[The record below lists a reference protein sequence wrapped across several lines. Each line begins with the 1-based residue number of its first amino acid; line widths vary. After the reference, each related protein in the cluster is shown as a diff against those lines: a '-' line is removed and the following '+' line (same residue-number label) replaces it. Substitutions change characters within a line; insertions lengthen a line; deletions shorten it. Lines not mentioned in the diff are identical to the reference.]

1 MGVAPSGDLGARKWW
16 ALGAVFLTILCVGVD
31 STVLS
36 VALPTLATSLHASE
50 SDLQWFSSG
59 YLLVLAATMLPAGLL
74 GDRYGHKK
82 VFLISLGLFALGSLA
97 CGYSTTVSEFM
108 AARIVLGVAGA
119 GVIVMAISSLTVLFS
134 QQERPKAVGIL
145 GAGNFLAFPIGP
157 ILGGWILTNFWWGW
171 VFLINIP
178 IAVIGFA
185 AAAILLPEFRA
196 HVRPGVDL
204 AGALPASLV
213 ARSIGSKITVAG
225 GFALLALGLCVGAS
239 AAAASN
245 ELFVAAWL
253 VVVGAGLGLVL
264 TTATSA
270 ALVEL
275 SPEQSGTGSAALEAI
290 DEIGSPLGAA
300 ILGSVV
306 SAGYLARLGLS
317 GLSSSAANAAR
328 QSVFAGVSVA
338 RVLRSQSLL
347 SDVRTAFVHGV
358 DEAMLV
364 SAGIAVVGCVLAVL
378 FLPRSNPSTLV
389 LPLAQEIGAGEPSE

>member
-1 MGVAPSGDLGARKWW
+1 
-16 ALGAVFLTILCVGVD
+16 
-31 STVLS
+31 
-36 VALPTLATSLHASE
+36 
-50 SDLQWFSSG
+50 
-59 YLLVLAATMLPAGLL
+59 
-74 GDRYGHKK
+74 
-82 VFLISLGLFALGSLA
+82 
-97 CGYSTTVSEFM
+97 
-108 AARIVLGVAGA
+108 
-119 GVIVMAISSLTVLFS
+119 
-134 QQERPKAVGIL
+134 L

-185 AAAILLPEFRA
+185 AAANLLPEFRA